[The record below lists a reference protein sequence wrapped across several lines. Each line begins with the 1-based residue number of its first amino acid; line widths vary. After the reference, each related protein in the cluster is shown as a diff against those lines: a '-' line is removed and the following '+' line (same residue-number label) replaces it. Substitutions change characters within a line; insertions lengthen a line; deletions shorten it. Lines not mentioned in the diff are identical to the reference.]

1 MIKSDINSMKNLPT
15 RHTYSTYANE
25 LSSLRIFC
33 KAQTSCAKSAL
44 LRSPTRYIVWGRTIC
59 PAHYGTKL
67 FLKSNFNFEK
77 KHLKLHEIHIFYYTF
92 RLKWF
97 VKFWIRLQRFF
108 DHSVA
113 GTHYSIKVYTYCILD
128 LFICKWTRLNLKV
141 VGRVYGAIS

>member
-1 MIKSDINSMKNLPT
+1 MKIDKNSMKNLPK
-15 RHTYSTYANE
+15 RHAYSTYANE

-33 KAQTSCAKSAL
+33 TAQSSCAKSAL

-59 PAHYGTKL
+59 PAYYVAKL

-77 KHLKLHEIHIFYYTF
+77 TSEMTRDIFYYSF
-92 RLKWF
+92 RLRWF

>member
-59 PAHYGTKL
+59 PAYYGTKL

-77 KHLKLHEIHIFYYTF
+77 NVWNYTRFIFSITVSGSNDSWNFEFDFKEFLTTVWPGHTIASKYTLTVYLIYLYVNGLVWILKL
-92 RLKWF
+92 
-97 VKFWIRLQRFF
+97 
-108 DHSVA
+108 
-113 GTHYSIKVYTYCILD
+113 
-128 LFICKWTRLNLKV
+128 
-141 VGRVYGAIS
+141 